1 MAKDAGGI
9 GDLLKQAQQ
18 MSKDLGKMQHDLKE
32 RVVEGTAGGGA
43 VKVAMNG
50 QRDVLSVSI
59 DPSVMED
66 ADASMLE
73 DLLVSAL
80 RDAKEHSD
88 RLAAEEMSKVT
99 GLAMPPGAM

>member
-1 MAKDAGGI
+1 
-9 GDLLKQAQQ
+9 
-18 MSKDLGKMQHDLKE
+18 MSKNLAKMLKE
-32 RVVEGTAGGGA
+32 AQKLEKRVAEVRQALADMTVEGTAGGGA

>member
-1 MAKDAGGI
+1 
-9 GDLLKQAQQ
+9 
-18 MSKDLGKMQHDLKE
+18 MSKNLAKMLKE
-32 RVVEGTAGGGA
+32 AQKLEKRVAEVRQTLADMTVEGTAGGGA